1 MNDTAAASP
10 KKPNQLIE
18 LLVNIV
24 IPSVILMKFSGP
36 EDLGTVNALLLA
48 LAFPLIWGARDL
60 VMRRKVNLFAAL
72 GLVSILLTGGIG
84 LLQLDTQWLAVK
96 EAAIPGLIGL
106 AVVVSAYTSKPLV
119 RVLLFSP
126 ALMNVEWIQENLDQ
140 RGNTAIF
147 EARLK
152 AATWMLGG
160 SFFFSSAMNYFLATW
175 IVVSPAGTPAFN
187 EELGQLTL
195 LSYPMIALPSM
206 LIMMFVLYYLART
219 IKTLAGL
226 KLAEAIKS

>member
-1 MNDTAAASP
+1 
-10 KKPNQLIE
+10 
-18 LLVNIV
+18 
-24 IPSVILMKFSGP
+24 
-36 EDLGTVNALLLA
+36 
-48 LAFPLIWGARDL
+48 
-60 VMRRKVNLFAAL
+60 
-72 GLVSILLTGGIG
+72 
-84 LLQLDTQWLAVK
+84 
-96 EAAIPGLIGL
+96 
-106 AVVVSAYTSKPLV
+106 
-119 RVLLFSP
+119 
-126 ALMNVEWIQENLDQ
+126 
-140 RGNTAIF
+140 
-147 EARLK
+147 
-152 AATWMLGG
+152 MLGG